1 MSSSPSG
8 TDGKSPAG
16 DPKDRVTFLRT
27 SRRRFSEPE
36 FSGSG
41 GRLPGVVP
49 EVGGGVFAGRQTD
62 EPLDGFEADCAAGE
76 LQVHIV
82 QKLYRANIETSG
94 LTSPNEATGSYPTC
108 VISVEV
114 RLSRHLREGVDHLT
128 KSG

>member
-62 EPLDGFEADCAAGE
+62 EPLDGFEADRAAGE
-76 LQVHIV
+76 LQVLIG

-94 LTSPNEATGSYPTC
+94 LTPPNETTGSYPTC
-108 VISVEV
+108 IIAVAV
-114 RLSRHLREGVDHLT
+114 RLSRHPREGET